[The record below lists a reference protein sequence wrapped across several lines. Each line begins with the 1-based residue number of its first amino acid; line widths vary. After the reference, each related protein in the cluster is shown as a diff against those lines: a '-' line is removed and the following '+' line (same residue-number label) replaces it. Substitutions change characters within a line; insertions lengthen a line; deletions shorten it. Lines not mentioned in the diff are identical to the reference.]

1 MLVWRFSSTEISL
14 GPPALQ
20 PSRYINSFSVRYKM
34 KIYVQIRRKL
44 FFKIPVL
51 NQIDSPYGV
60 LWIAK
65 TKNQDW
71 DAMKIN
77 TLVATLL
84 FCHAIQIVSALYKK
98 RLQNMCCIG

>member
-1 MLVWRFSSTEISL
+1 
-14 GPPALQ
+14 
-20 PSRYINSFSVRYKM
+20 M
-34 KIYVQIRRKL
+34 KIYVQIRGEL

-71 DAMKIN
+71 DTMKIH
-77 TLVATLL
+77 TIVATLL
-84 FCHAIQIVSALYKK
+84 FCHTIQIVSALHKK
-98 RLQNMCCIG
+98 WP